1 MRRLLFLTAIL
12 LANVTMMS
20 AAKKQTSPIDRIDPT
35 DWFVGMKNPQVQLM
49 VYGKGIRD
57 AVSVS
62 TDYPGVHIDSLVR
75 LDSPNYLL
83 IYMNIHAAQP
93 GTMTLNFDLKNQ
105 KGRVKTYAVPYTLKA
120 RSMPGNQRKGFDISD
135 VLYMLM
141 PDRFAQGKGHNPQL
155 PGMRSYKED
164 RSQPSLRHG
173 GDLNGIREHL
183 DYFCQ
188 LGVTALWLTPVLEND
203 SPDDA
208 RGYSTYHG
216 YATTD
221 YYRVDP
227 RFGTNDDY
235 RQLVSEAHAK
245 GLKVVMDMI
254 FNHSGF
260 EHPWTSDMP
269 TKDWLNLEPTPSPS
283 RAGGEPE
290 MSNPSND
297 TSEKSA
303 EGIYGLKLYNLPSR
317 TGGGGGGFHLTS
329 YKLTPVKDPYASKV
343 DLRETVDG
351 WFVPTMP
358 DLNQKNPHLMTYL
371 IQNSK
376 WWIETVGIDG
386 IRMDTYPYAD
396 AAGMAR
402 WMKELDEEYPNF
414 NTVGETWVTEPAY
427 TASWQKNSRLSPVN
441 SYLKTVM
448 DFSFFDK
455 LSQAKNEETDPWWQ
469 GLNRLYNSFVYD
481 YLYED
486 PTHVMAFID
495 NHDTDRFLGDKM
507 DTLMLK
513 QALTLLLT
521 VRRIPQL
528 YYGTEILMNGT
539 KAITDG
545 HVRKDFPGGF
555 PGDAANAFTGQELT
569 KAQQSMFTWTSRLL
583 HWRKGNKIV
592 SHGRMT
598 QFIPY
603 NGIYVIARQYQGKT
617 ALTVLNGTTSP
628 AKMSVKRY
636 AEVIGDT
643 KRAKDILTGRYFDLS
658 KDVEL
663 RPRQSLILEY

>member
-1 MRRLLFLTAIL
+1 
-12 LANVTMMS
+12 MMS
-20 AAKKQTSPIDRIDPT
+20 AAKKQTSPIDRIEPT

-62 TDYPGVHIDSLVR
+62 TDYPGVHVDSLVR

-83 IYMNIHAAQP
+83 IYMNIHDAQP
-93 GTMTLNFDLKNQ
+93 GTMSLSFDLKNQ
-105 KGRVKTYAVPYTLKA
+105 KGRVRNYTVPYTLKA

-141 PDRFAQGKGHNPQL
+141 PDRFAQGENHNPQM

-164 RSQPSLRHG
+164 RTQPSLRHG

-203 SPDDA
+203 APDDA

-235 RQLVSEAHAK
+235 KRLVAEAHAK

-260 EHPWTSDMP
+260 EHPWTADMP
-269 TKDWLNLEPTPSPS
+269 TKDWLNLPDWLKESKGT
-283 RAGGEPE
+283 
-290 MSNPSND
+290 SNPD
-297 TSEKSA
+297 GTSF
-303 EGIYGLKLYNLPSR
+303 
-317 TGGGGGGFHLTS
+317 TQTS
-329 YKLTPVKDPYASKV
+329 YKLTPVKDPYASQV
-343 DLRETVDG
+343 DLKETVDG

-358 DLNQKNPHLMTYL
+358 DLNQRNPHLMTYL

-396 AAGMAR
+396 AKGMAR

-427 TASWQKNSRLSPVN
+427 TASWQKNSKLSAEN

-455 LSQAKNEETDPWWQ
+455 LSQAKNEETDAWWQ

-495 NHDTDRFLGDKM
+495 NHDTDRFLGNGHDSLK
-507 DTLMLK
+507 LK
-513 QALTLLLT
+513 QALALLMT

-528 YYGTEILMNGT
+528 YYGTEIMMNGT
-539 KAITDG
+539 KEVTDG

-555 PGDAANAFTGQELT
+555 PGDPVNAFTRQGLT
-569 KAQQSMFTWTSRLL
+569 KAQQSMLNWTSRLL
-583 HWRKGNKIV
+583 HWRKGNPVITK
-592 SHGRMT
+592 GTMT
-598 QFIPY
+598 QFIPF
-603 NGIYVIARQYQGKT
+603 NGIYVIARQYQGHT
-617 ALTVLNGTTSP
+617 ALTVLNGTDHP
-628 AKMSVKRY
+628 ATLDVKRY
-636 AEVIGDT
+636 AEVLGDVH
-643 KRAKDILTGRYFDLS
+643 RAKDILTGRYYDLS
-658 KDVEL
+658 TDVKL
-663 RPRQSLILEY
+663 KPRQSLILEL

>member
-1 MRRLLFLTAIL
+1 MKRLLFLTAIL

-62 TDYPGVHIDSLVR
+62 TDYPGIHIDSLVR

-290 MSNPSND
+290 KSNPSND

-545 HVRKDFPGGF
+545 DVRKDFPGGF
-555 PGDAANAFTGQELT
+555 PGDAANAFTGQGLT

-583 HWRKGNKIV
+583 HWRKDNKIV

-617 ALTVLNGTTSP
+617 ALTVLNGTTNP